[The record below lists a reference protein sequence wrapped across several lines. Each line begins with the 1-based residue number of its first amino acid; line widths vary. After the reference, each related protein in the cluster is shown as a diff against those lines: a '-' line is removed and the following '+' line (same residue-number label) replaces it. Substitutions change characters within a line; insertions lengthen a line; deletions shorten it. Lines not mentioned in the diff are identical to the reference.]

1 MNFLDISQVSG
12 NAVDVL
18 RTNASHIPGR
28 LHEGQNIVNNDSS
41 FSDMVVDALNEVN
54 NLAQE
59 STALTEQYIIN
70 PDSVDVHDVTIA
82 MSKANLAITL
92 TKSVVDNALKAY
104 REIINIR

>member
-18 RTNASHIPGR
+18 RTNSAHIPGR
-28 LHEGQNIVNNDSS
+28 LHEGQDVDNGTSS
-41 FSDMVVDALNEVN
+41 FSDMVMDALNGVN
-54 NLAQE
+54 DLAQE

-82 MSKANLAITL
+82 MSKANLAITM